1 MGKRRPITAKTVA
14 AVAAE
19 NAGHP
24 IDGDRAAGYA
34 GALEPILQMIDGL
47 RALPL
52 KDVEPAL
59 VFRPEQSTQDD

>member
-1 MGKRRPITAKTVA
+1 MGKRRPVRAETVS

-24 IDGDRAAGYA
+24 LDDARAAIYA
-34 GALEPILQMIDGL
+34 EALEPILQGMEAI

-52 KDVEPAL
+52 KNLEPAT
-59 VFRPEQSTQDD
+59 VFQPVEGKRHD

>member
-1 MGKRRPITAKTVA
+1 MGKRRTIVA
-14 AVAAE
+14 ETLSAVAAE

-24 IDGDRAAGYA
+24 IDDGRAADYA
-34 GALEPILQMIDGL
+34 GVLEPILKMLDSL

-59 VFRPEQSTQDD
+59 VFRPEASDRDD

>member
-1 MGKRRPITAKTVA
+1 MGKRRAITAETVA

-24 IDGDRAAGYA
+24 IDQDRAAGYA
-34 GALEPILQMIDGL
+34 AALDPILQMMEQL

-59 VFRPEQSTQDD
+59 VFRPEETDRDD

>member
-1 MGKRRPITAKTVA
+1 MGNRRIITADTVG

-24 IDGDRAAGYA
+24 IDGARAAGYA
-34 GALEPILQMIDGL
+34 DALEPILQMMDSL

-52 KDVEPAL
+52 KNVEPAL
-59 VFRPEQSTQDD
+59 VFRPENSTRDD

>member
-1 MGKRRPITAKTVA
+1 MGKRRPITAETVA
-14 AVAAE
+14 GVAAQ

-34 GALEPILQMIDGL
+34 GALEPVMQMIDGL

-59 VFRPEQSTQDD
+59 IFRPEQGAQDD

>member
-1 MGKRRPITAKTVA
+1 MGKRRAITAETVA

-24 IDGDRAAGYA
+24 IDKDRASGYA
-34 GALEPILQMIDGL
+34 AALDPILQMMEQL

-59 VFRPEQSTQDD
+59 VFRPEETGRDD